1 MERDLGDILDRQSI
15 AKLKAER
22 IGLDENIREYEAFS
36 NRVPA
41 HYDFDIE
48 MFFKLILKLN
58 GFIWDLESALKSGK
72 DNLKEPHYLFSNNND
87 PQLIQIGIISILI
100 RNINSVRVDIKNI
113 VNSLAKEGFID
124 VKKNHISA

>member
-1 MERDLGDILDRQSI
+1 MERDLGDILDRHSI

-100 RNINSVRVDIKNI
+100 RNINSVRVDVKNI
-113 VNSLAKEGFID
+113 VNNLAKEGFTD
-124 VKKNHISA
+124 VKKNHISE

>member
-41 HYDFDIE
+41 NYDFNIE

-113 VNSLAKEGFID
+113 VNNLAKEGFTD
-124 VKKNHISA
+124 VKKNHISE

>member
-22 IGLDENIREYEAFS
+22 IGLDENIREYEAFL

-100 RNINSVRVDIKNI
+100 RNINSVRVDVKNI
-113 VNSLAKEGFID
+113 VNNLAKEGFTD
-124 VKKNHISA
+124 VKKNHISE

>member
-41 HYDFDIE
+41 HYDFDVE

-72 DNLKEPHYLFSNNND
+72 DNLKEPHYLFSSNND

-100 RNINSVRVDIKNI
+100 RNINSVRVDVKNI
-113 VNSLAKEGFID
+113 INNLAREGFTD
-124 VKKNHISA
+124 VKKDHISE

>member
-36 NRVPA
+36 NRVPVN
-41 HYDFDIE
+41 YDFDIE

-100 RNINSVRVDIKNI
+100 RNINSVRVDVKNI
-113 VNSLAKEGFID
+113 VNNLAKEGFTD
-124 VKKNHISA
+124 VKKNHISE

>member
-15 AKLKAER
+15 AKLKAAR

-36 NRVPA
+36 NRISKQ
-41 HYDFDIE
+41 YDFDIE

-72 DNLKEPHYLFSNNND
+72 DNLKEPHYLFSNNNN

-100 RNINSVRVDIKNI
+100 RNINSVRVDVKNI
-113 VNSLAKEGFID
+113 VNNLAKEGFTD
-124 VKKNHISA
+124 VKKNHISE

>member
-15 AKLKAER
+15 AKLKAAR

-36 NRVPA
+36 NRISKQ
-41 HYDFDIE
+41 YDFDIE

-100 RNINSVRVDIKNI
+100 RNINSVRIDIKNI
-113 VNSLAKEGFID
+113 VNNLAKEGFTD
-124 VKKNHISA
+124 VKKNHISE

>member
-36 NRVPA
+36 IRVPA
-41 HYDFDIE
+41 NYDFDIE

-113 VNSLAKEGFID
+113 VNNLAKEGFTD
-124 VKKNHISA
+124 VKKNHISE